1 MTDITNIVK
10 SVYSGTTKIKSAFLF
25 EDDTISV
32 ELLDGRRSY
41 YKFKDG
47 QIFLYKE
54 TELSNGGTI
63 SYHTLR
69 FRQILRDGK
78 LKGVINE

>member
-54 TELSNGGTI
+54 TELSDGD
-63 SYHTLR
+63 TLR